1 MTEDLMYQLRIS
13 MEPELARRARQS
25 PEDTVLEPLPEILR
39 KHDVTLKC
47 QFDAFADY
55 VAEAEIHGVDAYPL
69 YEWTKATIED
79 PVKEEKYIKSFTL
92 YVDGDQVYSKEKAD
106 ALMADLEPL
115 VGGSVVATL
124 NRYDTN
130 PANSPQPPERFRKP

>member
-1 MTEDLMYQLRIS
+1 MYQLRIT
-13 MEPELARRARQS
+13 MEPELARRARQV
-25 PEDTVLEPLPEILR
+25 PDDAVLQPLPEILS

-55 VAEAEIHGVDAYPL
+55 CAEAETNGVDEYPL

-79 PVKEEKYIKSFTL
+79 PVKEEKYTKSFTL
-92 YVDGDQVYSKEKAD
+92 YVNGDQVYAKDKAD

-115 VGGSVVATL
+115 VGGPVIATL
-124 NRYDTN
+124 NRHDTN
-130 PANSPQPPERFRKP
+130 PANSPQPPEKFRRR